1 MAAYYRN
8 GGLPPC
14 VAATAGVGD
23 KAQLSPNSS
32 PTQSSYPKAQYENP
46 ARFGQY
52 GNPPTVPHTTV
63 TDVTD
68 ETGTLPLS
76 PQPQQSQSSNTA
88 ISNAAP
94 TVRHSI
100 VYVRPLSTP
109 TQTDP
114 PTSSIHGTP
123 AHHHG
128 GAVPNA
134 QTYATQ
140 TSSLSSPT
148 HGAHSF
154 YRGGQANT
162 VTYNAA
168 PKRPGNAEASGPAQ
182 GPAYS
187 GGPHREAE
195 HVEAS
200 GSAHN
205 SPPYTGEPYN
215 ANDSPPLP
223 PRKNLNVPK
232 RAALHK
238 PPRTPLALTAQTTC
252 PRKDLNIP
260 MRVAL
265 HQPLRTLVVPPAQTS
280 IPRVRTKSKLF
291 RPLGIMSERKGY

>member
-23 KAQLSPNSS
+23 KAQLSPNNL

-52 GNPPTVPHTTV
+52 GNPSTVPHTTV

-76 PQPQQSQSSNTA
+76 PQPQQSQFSNTA

-100 VYVRPLSTP
+100 VYARPLSTP

-114 PTSSIHGTP
+114 PLSPIHGTP
-123 AHHHG
+123 AHYG
-128 GAVPNA
+128 GALPNT

-140 TSSLSSPT
+140 TSSLSSPI

-168 PKRPGNAEASGPAQ
+168 PKRPENAEASGLAQ
-182 GPAYS
+182 GPAFS

-200 GSAHN
+200 GSAQA
-205 SPPYTGEPYN
+205 PAYTGEPYN
-215 ANDSPPLP
+215 ANDSPPIPPSKEPECAKASGSSQAPAYTAGPYGANDLP
-223 PRKNLNVPK
+223 AKEPK
-232 RAALHK
+232 YADASGA
-238 PPRTPLALTAQTTC
+238 TQA
-252 PRKDLNIP
+252 
-260 MRVAL
+260 
-265 HQPLRTLVVPPAQTS
+265 PAYSGGPSSTNEY
-280 IPRVRTKSKLF
+280 P
-291 RPLGIMSERKGY
+291 KGKGQE